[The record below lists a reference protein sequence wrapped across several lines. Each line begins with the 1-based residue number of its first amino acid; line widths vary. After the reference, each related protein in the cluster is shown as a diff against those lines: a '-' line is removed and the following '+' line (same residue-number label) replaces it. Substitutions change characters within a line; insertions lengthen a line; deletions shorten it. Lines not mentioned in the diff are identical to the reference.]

1 MKQHA
6 ESRETAQVSLREI
19 QKIAL
24 VILLWKK
31 KVYKTVVRNSCSG
44 MKYVLKLELNKS
56 NVQLTE
62 FLAKLPG
69 IGADLADGVLAE
81 MEVL

>member
-1 MKQHA
+1 MDRK
-6 ESRETAQVSLREI
+6 ERECTTSQYKRRT
-19 QKIAL
+19 KMAL
-24 VILLWKK
+24 VTLLWKK
-31 KVYKTVVRNSCSG
+31 FYKTVVRNSCSG
-44 MKYVLKLELNKS
+44 MKSVLKLELNKS

-69 IGADLADGVLAE
+69 IRADLADGVLAE